1 MVTRPYAH
9 KVNRV
14 TISGDCFS
22 GAEVWTTGFYLGE
35 TGADAGDP
43 AGSAEDIA
51 GYWNTFWTTANSMIS
66 IYYRTLE
73 VKVAQLDTDGKTDL
87 GSIDY
92 YTLTTP
98 TTGGGGGSAMPPQ
111 TSLVA
116 TLTSDVQRG
125 LGSKGRM
132 YLPGVNGTVT
142 NTGKVISTTPT
153 NVSLNLKTMFDGI
166 NADADIP
173 GSVILASHGHK
184 LTSVPG
190 GDVTYIEPVNTLVT
204 GLRVGDVY
212 DTQRR
217 RRNGLAEVYTTR
229 VLA

>member
-1 MVTRPYAH
+1 MVTRPYAF

-22 GAEVWTTGFYLGE
+22 GGEIWSTGFFIGS
-35 TGADAGDP
+35 TSADAGDP
-43 AGSAEDIA
+43 AGSAQDIA
-51 GYWNTFWTTANSMIS
+51 EYWSTFWTTANSVIS

-73 VKVAQLDTDGKTDL
+73 VKVAQLGTDGKTDL
-87 GSIDY
+87 ASIDY
-92 YTLTTP
+92 YTLPTP
-98 TTGGGGGSAMPPQ
+98 VTGGGGGSAQPPQ

-132 YLPGVNGTVT
+132 YLPGINSAVT
-142 NTGKVISTTPT
+142 NTGKVTATTPT
-153 NVSLNLKTMFDGI
+153 NVSLNLKTMFDAI

-184 LTSVPG
+184 LTTVPG

-204 GLRVGDVY
+204 GLRIGDVY

-217 RRNGLAEVYTTR
+217 RRNGLSEVYTTR